1 MELDAWITAAVVVGM
16 LVGLAFD
23 RISPA
28 AVVLTATVSLLVLGV
43 IDQEQ
48 AFAGF
53 GNAAPLTV
61 AALYVLAYGADKTGV
76 LTPIVNRLLGKKGE
90 VSTLSLARLNLPTAG
105 VSAFINN
112 TPLVAMLIGQVTSW
126 CNRRGV
132 SPSKLLLPISYAA
145 ILGGTLTVIGTSTN
159 ITASG
164 LLQESGRDPIGLFEI
179 TKVSLIPSLVGL
191 LVLIFIVPRLIPN
204 RKGAL
209 EEFTDEMRD
218 FSVLMTVKPGG
229 PMDGVTVA
237 DAGLRHL
244 NGIYLVEI
252 ERNGTLQPA
261 VSPSRTLRGGDR
273 LTFVGE
279 SSAIIDFQRT
289 PGLESAETEHMLEI
303 DSPEHTFYEAVVGND
318 SRLLG
323 RTLEEIGFRAR
334 YQAAVVAIHRSSGRI
349 DRQLGQVELHAGDT
363 LILLAGPDFR
373 ANSRRGRD
381 FLMVAR
387 IGGPPPSATKRAPF
401 VGLLALGVI
410 LLAAFEVLD
419 ILELALIASGILL
432 ATRTISVSEAA
443 ESIDFG
449 VVLLIAASF
458 GIGEAM
464 QETGLAEEIANG
476 MLSVFGGWGDLGII
490 FGLALAMTILTE
502 LISNN
507 AAVVVLFPITLS
519 IAADTGLDPR
529 IMVLMIAVMA
539 SSSFLTA
546 VGYQT
551 NLMVYGPGGYRFG
564 DLIKAGLPLS
574 ITLLVLVTLVTW
586 QLA

>member
-23 RISPA
+23 RVSPA
-28 AVVLTATVSLLVLGV
+28 AVVLTATVSLLIVGV

-90 VSTLSLARLNLPTAG
+90 VTTTSLARLNLPTAG

-179 TKVSLIPSLVGL
+179 TKVSLIPALVGL

-218 FSVLMTVKPGG
+218 FSILMTVKPGG

-279 SSAIIDFQRT
+279 SNAIIEFQRT

-323 RTLEEIGFRAR
+323 KTLEEIGFRAR

-373 ANSRRGRD
+373 ANSRRSRD

-432 ATRTISVSEAA
+432 ATRTITVSEAA

-464 QETGLAEEIANG
+464 QETGLAETIANG
-476 MLSVFGGWGDLGII
+476 MLDVFGGWGDLGII

-529 IMVLMIAVMA
+529 VMVLMIAVMA

-551 NLMVYGPGGYRFG
+551 NLMVYGPGGYKFN

-574 ITLLVLVTLVTW
+574 ITLLILVTLVTW

>member
-464 QETGLAEEIANG
+464 QETGLAEEIASG

-529 IMVLMIAVMA
+529 VMVLMIAVMA

-551 NLMVYGPGGYRFG
+551 NLMVYGPGGYKFG

-574 ITLLVLVTLVTW
+574 ITLLILVTLVTW